1 MVVVGGGYLCPQFVK
16 TLAACTVFKG
26 AENTETVQ
34 VGSLMNENLDLVT
47 CLDWSS
53 KQQNL
58 LSVQRSS
65 SVQQEVLAVE
75 QVRKGVEKRPKE
87 TEHLIKH

>member
-1 MVVVGGGYLCPQFVK
+1 M
-16 TLAACTVFKG
+16 T
-26 AENTETVQ
+26 
-34 VGSLMNENLDLVT
+34 ENLDLVT

-53 KQQNL
+53 KQQSL
-58 LSVQRSS
+58 LSLQRSS

-75 QVRKGVEKRPKE
+75 QVRKGVEKRPEIK

>member
-1 MVVVGGGYLCPQFVK
+1 MVGGGYLCLSFVK
-16 TLAACTVFKG
+16 ALAACAVFKG
-26 AENTETVQ
+26 AENNKTFQ

-53 KQQNL
+53 KQQSL

-75 QVRKGVEKRPKE
+75 QVRKGGEKRQEE